1 MQSLSF
7 AFAMSSYAIA
17 ELSYANAELSFA
29 NAESSFADA
38 QIEEEFQMKNRIS
51 LERAIKEI
59 CSGNWPELLA

>member
-7 AFAMSSYAIA
+7 AFAMSSFAD
-17 ELSYANAELSFA
+17 AELSFA
-29 NAESSFADA
+29 DAESSFADA

-59 CSGNWPELLA
+59 CSGNWPQLLA

>member
-17 ELSYANAELSFA
+17 ELSYANAEL
-29 NAESSFADA
+29 SFADA

-59 CSGNWPELLA
+59 CSGNWPQLLA

>member
-7 AFAMSSYAIA
+7 AFAMSSFAIA
-17 ELSYANAELSFA
+17 ESSFANAELSFA
-29 NAESSFADA
+29 NA

-59 CSGNWPELLA
+59 CSGNRLELLA

>member
-7 AFAMSSYAIA
+7 AFAMSSSAI
-17 ELSYANAELSFA
+17 AELSFA

>member
-7 AFAMSSYAIA
+7 TFSMSSFAI
-17 ELSYANAELSFA
+17 AELSFA
-29 NAESSFADA
+29 NAELSFADA

-59 CSGNWPELLA
+59 CSGNWQELLA